1 MLGSPSSNFIEIV
14 RRRKNLSFSK
24 WRRKAFDASFDLG
37 MCARSSNHDGYVVF
51 ISSSIHGDGIQAI
64 YSGMG

>member
-1 MLGSPSSNFIEIV
+1 LGLCAGAKTF
-14 RRRKNLSFSK
+14 SFANGEG
-24 WRRKAFDASFDLG
+24 RLYASFGLG
-37 MCARSSNHDGYVVF
+37 MHVRPSNHDSYVAF

>member
-14 RRRKNLSFSK
+14 RRRKNLFFRK
-24 WRRKAFDASFDLG
+24 WRRKALCEFWLG
-37 MCARSSNHDGYVVF
+37 NACASSNHDGYVAF